1 MTRVALTLL
10 ALAAAL
16 PAVPAAAAHA
26 SGGYEPTASDGDP
39 PAYAARLA
47 LCRRSLRAE
56 KRTAVVAATMRP
68 IPGAEHF
75 AVKVDLYERPLG
87 AGGPWTLREDV
98 PGLGSWMEPDDPALG
113 SRGADVYKYRQAV
126 GRLVVGFAYRFRVG
140 FRWLDADREI
150 VREAT
155 ATTRRCRQPDLRPD
169 LAIELVRARP
179 SMRLPGL
186 VRYVVR
192 VRNDGRTTA
201 RGVVVAATLPGD
213 EQARSSRVGRLEAG
227 EDADVA
233 FTGPGCAAGDPQPP
247 SFQVDPGNVV
257 DEADE
262 ADNALALTCPV
273 PA

>member
-1 MTRVALTLL
+1 MMVAALALL
-10 ALAAAL
+10 ALAVLAL
-16 PAVPAAAAHA
+16 PTAPAAAAG
-26 SGGYEPTASDGDP
+26 GGYEPTAKDGDP

-68 IPGAEHF
+68 IPDAEHF

-87 AGGPWTLREDV
+87 ARGPWALRTDV
-98 PGLGSWMEPDDPALG
+98 PGLGEWMEPDDPTLG

-126 GRLVVGFAYRFRVG
+126 GRLVVGYAYRFKVG
-140 FRWLDADREI
+140 FRWLDEERKI

-169 LAIELVRARP
+169 LALALVRAKP
-179 SMRLPGL
+179 SQRLPGL

-192 VRNDGRTTA
+192 VRNDGRTA
-201 RGVVVAATLPGD
+201 AKGVVVAATLPGD
-213 EQARSSRVGRLEAG
+213 EQGRTARVGRLAAG
-227 EDADVA
+227 EEADVA
-233 FTGPGCAAGDPQPP
+233 FTGPGCEAGEPQPP
-247 SFQVDPGNVV
+247 SFHADPANAVDEV
-257 DEADE
+257 DEAD
-262 ADNALALTCPV
+262 NTLVLVCPV